1 MDLIKYEFYKEEDGA
16 YYHFIGQLVKKV
28 RYYREQVSIN
38 EFEAAIPE
46 LKAIEKRL
54 QDIDISLGETPR
66 QYLAEI
72 MNELNN
78 ESALEEKVVTEIDRL
93 SKAITLSLFDT
104 SISLAN
110 FSYEYRNANAAH
122 WLIFYGYA
130 TNKKDDGTLIVIKE
144 VFRSVCYSNGI
155 IFIDSSLSDKTL

>member
-78 ESALEEKVVTEIDRL
+78 ESAL
-93 SKAITLSLFDT
+93 
-104 SISLAN
+104 
-110 FSYEYRNANAAH
+110 
-122 WLIFYGYA
+122 
-130 TNKKDDGTLIVIKE
+130 
-144 VFRSVCYSNGI
+144 
-155 IFIDSSLSDKTL
+155 

>member
-54 QDIDISLGETPR
+54 QDIDISLP
-66 QYLAEI
+66 
-72 MNELNN
+72 
-78 ESALEEKVVTEIDRL
+78 SAKVTVPAAVL
-93 SKAITLSLFDT
+93 VLVSFNVITLVLP
-104 SISLAN
+104 L
-110 FSYEYRNANAAH
+110 
-122 WLIFYGYA
+122 L
-130 TNKKDDGTLIVIKE
+130 KV
-144 VFRSVCYSNGI
+144 
-155 IFIDSSLSDKTL
+155 